1 MNSPAQ
7 SHTYT
12 LTHTH
17 AHACCR
23 CLSLSLSLSLSLPY
37 DFRLPAHTSH
47 VPVSIASSLRH
58 THSHTQIFPS
68 SFSTLHLLHT
78 HVCPLPIPFMQH
90 ASSLLCFSQ
99 YTVHSTQYR
108 PAPAPPASTESNGV
122 EEESHY
128 ERASE
133 TLCRGRE
140 NRERAALRTLSVC
153 VRTYMRV
160 CVCVCVSVCV

>member
-78 HVCPLPIPFMQH
+78 HVCPLPIPFMQYTVSSRAR
-90 ASSLLCFSQ
+90 ASSLDGIERRRRGKPL
-99 YTVHSTQYR
+99 
-108 PAPAPPASTESNGV
+108 
-122 EEESHY
+122 
-128 ERASE
+128 RASE
-133 TLCRGRE
+133 RDAVCRGRE
-140 NRERAALRTLSVC
+140 NIERAVLRTLSVC

-160 CVCVCVSVCV
+160 CGCVGECLIQRE